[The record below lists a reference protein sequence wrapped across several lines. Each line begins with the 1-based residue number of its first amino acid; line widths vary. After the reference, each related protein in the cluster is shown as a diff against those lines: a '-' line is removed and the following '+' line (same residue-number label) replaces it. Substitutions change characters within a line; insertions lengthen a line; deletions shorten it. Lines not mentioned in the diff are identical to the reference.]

1 MALEKED
8 TLDLNRLFQRAIF
21 EVNFSPSSTRFQ
33 VVCQCGSNKGS
44 VTWSQVPGHRK
55 WFGTNNPPLL
65 LLNDL
70 GSLTCLRWQLSSKF
84 SASCFFFQASCLP
97 DFCLV
102 SLTVLASLQFN
113 SVRYTANA
121 YSTRGPDEVIAKS
134 SIWLKL
140 YQMNIC
146 NLSRKDQQSFFQ
158 NMN

>member
-21 EVNFSPSSTRFQ
+21 EVNFSPSGTRFQ

-121 YSTRGPDEVIAKS
+121 YRQPNRFCINSPTDGQV
-134 SIWLKL
+134 
-140 YQMNIC
+140 M
-146 NLSRKDQQSFFQ
+146 LSECDLFWFLFFTSWVPLT
-158 NMN
+158 

>member
-1 MALEKED
+1 MALEIKD
-8 TLDLNRLFQRAIF
+8 TLDWNRLFQQAIF
-21 EVNFSPSSTRFQ
+21 EVNFSPSGTRFQ

-84 SASCFFFQASCLP
+84 SASCFLLLPGKPCLLSSEP
-97 DFCLV
+97 YCL
-102 SLTVLASLQFN
+102 SITPMQ

-121 YSTRGPDEVIAKS
+121 LKVSVNIWKKLKNYNKTHVMCFRSLHHVI
-134 SIWLKL
+134 
-140 YQMNIC
+140 
-146 NLSRKDQQSFFQ
+146 
-158 NMN
+158 